1 MEHGVVSKSNDAE
14 LTETSQLPGR
24 TVQKSVHDNT
34 ASNVRRRNSGTR
46 SSPRDEIELSLQN
59 LAMPQQLPSR
69 SSQRSIHRIG
79 VRRNSA
85 RRASM
90 RNDIELLSAVDVAND
105 LDVEEEFA
113 DPKNVTRPMS
123 ERRRFR

>member
-1 MEHGVVSKSNDAE
+1 
-14 LTETSQLPGR
+14 
-24 TVQKSVHDNT
+24 
-34 ASNVRRRNSGTR
+34 
-46 SSPRDEIELSLQN
+46 
-59 LAMPQQLPSR
+59 
-69 SSQRSIHRIG
+69 
-79 VRRNSA
+79 
-85 RRASM
+85 M